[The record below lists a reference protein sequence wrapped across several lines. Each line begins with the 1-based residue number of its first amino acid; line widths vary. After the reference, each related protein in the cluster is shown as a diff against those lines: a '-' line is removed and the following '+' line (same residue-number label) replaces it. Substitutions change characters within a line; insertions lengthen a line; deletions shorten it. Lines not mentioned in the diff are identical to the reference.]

1 MNFYIHRKKGA
12 CIHKG
17 TITWSKSHLHVHLH
31 VPIYKFCKRPT
42 DTKYIF
48 HFLCISL
55 FLYHCLS
62 ETLPIDSKALKRVV
76 CMYSS
81 RQIAFSCLW
90 QIRPKKISDPDVHAD
105 KQHPLICYKMFGKKG
120 AAYMPVFVVVPFKKH
135 QAFLLIPT
143 SELLA

>member
-1 MNFYIHRKKGA
+1 MQETYR
-12 CIHKG
+12 
-17 TITWSKSHLHVHLH
+17 
-31 VPIYKFCKRPT
+31 YKVYFSFSLYKL
-42 DTKYIF
+42 IF
-48 HFLCISL
+48 ISL
-55 FLYHCLS
+55 HS
-62 ETLPIDSKALKRVV
+62 ETLSIDSKALKRVV

-120 AAYMPVFVVVPFKKH
+120 AAYMPVFVVVAFKKH